1 MTEIDDLKAAF
12 AQSNAAVNRR
22 DLNALSSMFHDDAV
36 QFGPFSPFPREGKT
50 AFLQAFET
58 IFANYE
64 SYTFTLINA
73 QFRVI
78 GTTGVVWSH
87 FAVTQKPKD
96 GPRTTYFGRAIWTFA
111 KSEGRW
117 LIVAAHLS
125 RLPSGN

>member
-1 MTEIDDLKAAF
+1 MGDIDDLQAAF

-22 DLNALSSMFHDDAV
+22 DLEALRAMFHDEAV
-36 QFGPFSPFPREGKT
+36 QFGSSSPFPREGKA

-64 SYTFTLINA
+64 GYTFTPINP

-78 GTTGVVWSH
+78 GTTGVVWAH
-87 FAVTQKPKD
+87 FAVAQKPKD
-96 GPRTTYFGRAIWTFA
+96 GPMTTLFGRAIWTFA
-111 KSEGRW
+111 KSDGQW